1 MNIFTCTYNIHMYI
15 SLSIF
20 LDQIIF
26 LEQITNHKTTHQE
39 CDCTE
44 DLLKPWCFFVIELS
58 ESFKSPNFGAFSLH
72 KPGVTSFW
80 LIGTLYIQSLNNP
93 WGDFHSYPFHYQKQV
108 SPHPLLFWYYL
119 LYASGSWEVRFS
131 SLLGVISIVH
141 QYSVR
146 CR

>member
-15 SLSIF
+15 SLFIF
-20 LDQIIF
+20 LARVDYQS
-26 LEQITNHKTTHQE
+26 QNHTSE

-58 ESFKSPNFGAFSLH
+58 EPFKSPNFGAFSLH

-108 SPHPLLFWYYL
+108 SPHPILFWYYL

-131 SLLGVISIVH
+131 RLLGVISIVH
-141 QYSVR
+141 QYSVK
-146 CR
+146 